1 MNYLKTARVVVIDD
15 SPDEAAV
22 VIEALGRLG
31 IGCIYLK
38 GERLED
44 LPAQPLRG
52 IRLVILDL
60 RLGTT
65 GTEKQI
71 ASATANVFRR
81 VISADHGPLIVL
93 LWTKHI
99 EDVPAFKKALFE
111 IEPKF
116 RDNILVANL
125 EKPATITDATLN
137 RITKRIK
144 ALGGNWRPIDFLW
157 QWEQLA
163 HDAATETTAT
173 VAKQVSVNAEIA
185 EEQSDEARRDQ
196 WLLALKRLLLRLVE
210 AAGGRRANRK
220 TANSDLIEALT
231 AINDD
236 RLELESFAAEPA
248 NLAVLFEQ
256 SSTVTPQQAGQLNR
270 MVMIGSPFPGPQE
283 IRPGNIYILGT
294 NHGSFR
300 PCGIRAAALKQE
312 IITDLER
319 DPQYKQQNDLAKKNA
334 GNTSKAKAHKEARDK
349 RRQELYKQCKVVIA
363 EITPS
368 CDFTQRNRK
377 VVRLAAGVLV
387 PYELERLVP
396 AKKESL
402 RVFDPIVLPNL
413 NGLWRLVFSGRH
425 LYTMPD
431 LQKILTKRPAFRL
444 RSNVLADL
452 RDWYG
457 SQGSRPGYLSLR
469 PD

>member
-15 SPDEAAV
+15 APNEAAV

-52 IRLVILDL
+52 IRLAVLDL
-60 RLGTT
+60 HLGTT
-65 GTEKQI
+65 GSEKQI
-71 ASATANVFRR
+71 ASATANVFRQT
-81 VISADHGPLIVL
+81 ISADHGPLIVL
-93 LWTKHI
+93 LWTKHM
-99 EDVPAFKKALFE
+99 EDVPAFKKVLFE

-116 RDNILVANL
+116 QDNILVANL
-125 EKPATITDATLN
+125 EKPATPTAATPN
-137 RITKRIK
+137 RITKRIN
-144 ALGGNWRPIDFLW
+144 ALAGNWRPIDFLW

-173 VAKQVSVNAEIA
+173 VARQVSVNAEIA
-185 EEQSDEARRDQ
+185 KEESDEMRKDH
-196 WLLALKRLLLRLVE
+196 WLSALKRLLRRLVE
-210 AAGGRRANRK
+210 AAGGRSANKK
-220 TANSDLIEALT
+220 TANGDLIEAFT

-236 RLELESFAAEPA
+236 RLELESFAAKQA
-248 NLAVLFEQ
+248 NLAALFEQ
-256 SSTVTPQQAGQLNR
+256 ASAVTAQQAGQLNR

-283 IRPGNIYILGT
+283 IRPGNTYILGA

-300 PCGIRAAALKQE
+300 PCGINAAALKQE
-312 IITDLER
+312 IVTDLER
-319 DPQYKQQNDLAKKNA
+319 DREYKQQNDLAKKNA
-334 GNTSKAKAHKEARDK
+334 GNASKAKAHKEAREK
-349 RRQELYKQCKVVIA
+349 RRRELYKQCRVVIA

-377 VVRLAAGVLV
+377 VVRLAAGLLV

-396 AKKESL
+396 KKKESL
-402 RVFDPIVLPNL
+402 RVFEPVVLPNID
-413 NGLWRLVFSGRH
+413 GLWRLVFSGRH

-431 LQKILTKRPAFRL
+431 PQKLLPTRPAFRL